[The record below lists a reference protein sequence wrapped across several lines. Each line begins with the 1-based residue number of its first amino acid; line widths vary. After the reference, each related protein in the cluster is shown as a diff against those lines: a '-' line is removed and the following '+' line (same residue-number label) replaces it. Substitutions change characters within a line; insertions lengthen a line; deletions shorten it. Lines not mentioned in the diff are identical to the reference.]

1 MLDHL
6 TTSHSKTDKSQ
17 FNKYWRGRYG
27 HTEEEQAK
35 IWASI
40 NPDPETVGEGLGTSS
55 TATATVPLRFKT
67 FEGEIRVVDAKIGDT
82 LLQVARQWDLPSME
96 GSCGGN
102 LGMSLGSTPIP
113 AYRHLLLPA
122 LFSSPASLPILLTC
136 QNAQRVTSTSPS
148 RVLYPNQ
155 PIPSSTC

>member
-1 MLDHL
+1 MDMYSNLLSTDASAMLDHL

-27 HTEEEQAK
+27 CTEEEQAK

-40 NPDPETVGEGLGTSS
+40 NPDPKTVGEGQGTSS
-55 TATATVPLRFKT
+55 TATATVPLQFKT
-67 FEGEIRVVDAKIGDT
+67 FEGEIKVVDAKIGDT

-102 LGMSLGSTPIP
+102 LGMSLGFQTYPGISPPSAPYTFTRRL
-113 AYRHLLLPA
+113 RHCP
-122 LFSSPASLPILLTC
+122 TC
-136 QNAQRVTSTSPS
+136 
-148 RVLYPNQ
+148 
-155 PIPSSTC
+155 